1 MLEVR
6 TLSCLEHLNNQESYK
21 LSKMLMKVLDHTH
34 DIVNIVNE
42 SMRMHFKLHNIQ
54 FLLIS
59 SETHIRYPEGHDNR
73 IIH

>member
-1 MLEVR
+1 MFI
-6 TLSCLEHLNNQESYK
+6 K
-21 LSKMLMKVLDHTH
+21 GLDQSH

-59 SETHIRYPEGHDNR
+59 PETYIRFPEGHDNR